1 MQRSYAQLLCNF
13 VRVDRPERGVEWP
26 RMILRIVFGR
36 FPTDLDANAL
46 VDARGRL
53 ARAAFDVPGLESLIV
68 GARRSWLPGD
78 HAVEAAIVSV
88 WTDATLMA
96 RATGV
101 DEQDRFL
108 AARLQLPLL
117 VDEAVHYEIVGRTF
131 AALPPEETVYLRILT
146 IHARPNEEA
155 RLVETLRQQQRRFV
169 DLGLVASHLGRRV
182 IGRECEAVTVGVW
195 PDLATLRKATAGRP
209 ERPLFEQ
216 DLADW
221 LDRFHLETYD
231 GIEIAPR
238 LPAVSGPPIYV
249 IDEHLRIVDITASAA
264 ATIGWAA
271 EDLVGKS
278 VRDISLV
285 EEHEAAAAWETFL
298 DAGRSAGETSYL
310 VPDSGTVFI
319 RYIAQRDV
327 PIPGR
332 HTVLVHRWHEPAP
345 TEEDL
350 ARAVEEAF
358 PLRSQGD
365 GNLSGVDT
373 RRPPASPQEAS

>member
-1 MQRSYAQLLCNF
+1 
-13 VRVDRPERGVEWP
+13 
-26 RMILRIVFGR
+26 MILRIVFGR

-53 ARAAFDVPGLESLIV
+53 AESALEVPGLDSLIV
-68 GARRSWLPGD
+68 GARRSSLPGD

-96 RATGV
+96 RAT
-101 DEQDRFL
+101 DIAEQDRFL
-108 AARLQLPLL
+108 AARLHLPLQI
-117 VDEAVHYEIVGRTF
+117 DEAVHYEIVGRTF
-131 AALPPEETVYLRILT
+131 AALPPEKTAYLRILT
-146 IHARPNEEA
+146 IQSRPNEEA
-155 RLVETLRQQQRRFV
+155 RLVETLRHQQRRFV

-195 PDLATLRKATAGRP
+195 PDLATIRRATGGRP

-221 LDRFHLETYD
+221 VDRLQLETYD

-238 LPAVSGPPIYV
+238 LPAASGPPIYV

-264 ATIGWAA
+264 ATIGWPA

-278 VRDISLV
+278 VREISLTDPQT
-285 EEHEAAAAWETFL
+285 AAAAWEAL
-298 DAGRSAGETSYL
+298 IDQGVSAGETSYL
-310 VPDSGTVFI
+310 VPDSGAVFL
-319 RYIAQRDV
+319 RYIAQRDM

-345 TEEDL
+345 TEDDL

-358 PLRSQGD
+358 PARGQAASTAVAGEIETAD
-365 GNLSGVDT
+365 
-373 RRPPASPQEAS
+373 PPASPQSAS

>member
-1 MQRSYAQLLCNF
+1 
-13 VRVDRPERGVEWP
+13 
-26 RMILRIVFGR
+26 MILRIVFGR

-46 VDARGRL
+46 VDARGGL
-53 ARAAFDVPGLESLIV
+53 ARAALDVPGLESLIV
-68 GARRSWLPGD
+68 GARRSAVPGD

-96 RATGV
+96 RATDV
-101 DEQDRFL
+101 AEQDRFL
-108 AARLQLPLL
+108 ATRLQLPLQ
-117 VDEAVHYEIVGRTF
+117 VDAAVHYEIVGRTF
-131 AALPPEETVYLRILT
+131 AALPPEDTVYLRILT
-146 IHARPNEEA
+146 IQSRPNEEA
-155 RLVETLRQQQRRFV
+155 RLVETMRDQQRRFV

-182 IGRECEAVTVGVW
+182 LGRECEAVTVGVW
-195 PDLATLRKATAGRP
+195 PDLGTIRRATGGRP

-221 LDRFHLETYD
+221 VDRIHLETYD

-264 ATIGWAA
+264 ATIGWPA

-278 VRDISLV
+278 VREISLTDSAT
-285 EEHEAAAAWETFL
+285 AAEAWETL
-298 DAGRSAGETSYL
+298 IHQGVTAGETSYL
-310 VPDSGTVFI
+310 VPDSGAVFL
-319 RYIAQRDV
+319 RYIAQRDM

-345 TEEDL
+345 TEADL
-350 ARAVEEAF
+350 ARAVQEAF
-358 PLRSQGD
+358 PLRSQATGSHRAD
-365 GNLSGVDT
+365 ESGAGG
-373 RRPPASPQEAS
+373 PPASAQGAS